1 VRWFCPLWPLLLSC
15 RPVLWRL
22 ADTGQA
28 AADMADM
35 ADTDGAILDI
45 QPMAP
50 DTVAVT
56 VAATVAVTVAEVGE
70 ECPWDTEAEATTV
83 GDGTSSI
90 LSGGAGM
97 PRSSDLELA

>member
-1 VRWFCPLWPLLLSC
+1 M
-15 RPVLWRL
+15 
-22 ADTGQA
+22 A
-28 AADMADM
+28 AIADMADT
-35 ADTDGAILDI
+35 ADTDGAILVT

-56 VAATVAVTVAEVGE
+56 VAATVAVTVAVTVAEVGE